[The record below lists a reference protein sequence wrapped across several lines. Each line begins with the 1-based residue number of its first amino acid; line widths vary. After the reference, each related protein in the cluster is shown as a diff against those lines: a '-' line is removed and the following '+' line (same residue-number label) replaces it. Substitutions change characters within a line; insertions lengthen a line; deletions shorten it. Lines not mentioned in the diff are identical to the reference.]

1 MTFKLKILSG
11 LSAIHTSKST
21 RKINMSKCLCFPWR
35 FLCVLIRWSLNSFS
49 SVGCVHCSLL
59 MISSVVERTTCTV
72 IVGHVLQ
79 SSSHEENV
87 PQQVLIR
94 SLCSYSWF
102 LCFLPINNEHWIL
115 PIMLWY
121 PEHTSQSTCCFTL
134 AIGQDSRECCLICS
148 YRGPHLFRLG
158 GLGGDR
164 KWRGIL
170 GSVCLALVDG
180 YFYPARYCEEY

>member
-59 MISSVVERTTCTV
+59 MISSVVDENYMHRDSWTCFTN
-72 IVGHVLQ
+72 
-79 SSSHEENV
+79 SSHERERTAAS
-87 PQQVLIR
+87 LIR

-121 PEHTSQSTCCFTL
+121 PEHTSRLLVVSRWRLVKILGSAAWFAATVAHTL
-134 AIGQDSRECCLICS
+134 SGW
-148 YRGPHLFRLG
+148 GV
-158 GLGGDR
+158 LGGDR
-164 KWRGIL
+164 KWEGFL
-170 GSVCLALVDG
+170 DLCVWLW
-180 YFYPARYCEEY
+180 